1 MPTQTKMAARLKT
14 ALSERP
20 LLRFALPV
28 GVVTVGVSMLL
39 GQQFMRSQSN
49 PQVASALTPP
59 PTIKTDGNLLQPQL
73 GFATVPNSQT
83 SLPPNLFS
91 TSSSSATV
99 PTRPTQSAL
108 ASSTVKAYSVP
119 PVAPRPPR
127 QAPAAVAPTKGPAP
141 EVRVAI
147 ARGAK
152 LIPIGSSTRGYLVDD
167 NGRSLTSLAA
177 DQAIAVQPNSQGMMV
192 GDVQVP
198 SSIWI
203 KPKSGGLFYLDGRW
217 YRGRLRL
224 LVEAEGLTA
233 VNYVDL
239 EQYVASVVGAEVSPG
254 WPIAALKAQAIA
266 ARSYALAHSFRPA
279 SRFFDLG
286 NDQQWQVYQGVE
298 DEWNTTHQATKA
310 TRGIV
315 LSKSGSVM
323 VSMYAA
329 NDDIVKNVFGGQ
341 GMSQTG
347 AYELAQQGFNY
358 LQILGNY
365 YPGAGLSRIR
375 VQ

>member
-1 MPTQTKMAARLKT
+1 
-14 ALSERP
+14 
-20 LLRFALPV
+20 V
-28 GVVTVGVSMLL
+28 
-39 GQQFMRSQSN
+39 
-49 PQVASALTPP
+49 
-59 PTIKTDGNLLQPQL
+59 
-73 GFATVPNSQT
+73 
-83 SLPPNLFS
+83 
-91 TSSSSATV
+91 
-99 PTRPTQSAL
+99 
-108 ASSTVKAYSVP
+108 
-119 PVAPRPPR
+119 
-127 QAPAAVAPTKGPAP
+127 P

-152 LIPIGSSTRGYLVDD
+152 SLPIGSSTGGYLVND
-167 NGRSLTSLAA
+167 NGRSLTSLTA
-177 DQAIAVQPNSQGMMV
+177 DQAVTVQPNSQGMLV

-198 SSIWI
+198 ASIWI
-203 KPKSGGLFYLDGRW
+203 KPKAGGLFYLDGRW

-224 LVEAEGLTA
+224 LVEADGLTA

-239 EQYVASVVGAEVSPG
+239 EQYVSSVVGAEVSPG
-254 WPIAALKAQAIA
+254 WPTAALKAQAIA

-286 NDQQWQVYQGVE
+286 NDQRWQVYQGVE
-298 DEWNTTHQATKA
+298 DEWNTTHQATNA

-315 LSKSGSVM
+315 LSKDGSVL

-329 NDDIVKNVFGGQ
+329 NADIVKNVFGGQ

-347 AYELAQQGFNY
+347 AYELAKQGYSY

-365 YPGAGLSRIR
+365 YPGAGLSQIR

>member
-1 MPTQTKMAARLKT
+1 MAAWLKT
-14 ALSERP
+14 IWSERP

-28 GVVTVGVSMLL
+28 GAVTVGAFVLL

-59 PTIKTDGNLLQPQL
+59 PAIGTADNLLRL
-73 GFATVPNSQT
+73 STGPNGQS
-83 SLPPNLFS
+83 SLPPDLFS
-91 TSSSSATV
+91 TSSPTGAV
-99 PTRPTQSAL
+99 PNRPTQSA
-108 ASSTVKAYSVP
+108 SSSVNAQPVP
-119 PVAPRPPR
+119 PIPPRSAPPRPR
-127 QAPAAVAPTKGPAP
+127 QAPAAVAPTKGPTP

-152 LIPIGSSTRGYLVDD
+152 LIPIGASTSGYLVDD
-167 NGRSLTSLAA
+167 NGRSLTRLAA
-177 DQAIAVQPNSQGMMV
+177 DQAIAVQPNSQGMLV
-192 GDVQVP
+192 GDVQAP
-198 SSIWI
+198 ASIWI
-203 KPKSGGLFYLDGRW
+203 KPRSGGLFYLDGRW

-224 LVEAEGLTA
+224 LVEADGLTA

-298 DEWNTTHQATKA
+298 DEWNTTHQATNA

-315 LSKSGSVM
+315 LSKGGSVM

-329 NDDIVKNVFGGQ
+329 NDDIVKNVFDGQ

-347 AYELAQQGFNY
+347 AYDLARQGYSY
-358 LQILGNY
+358 LQILGSY
-365 YPGAGLSRIR
+365 YPGAGLSQIR
-375 VQ
+375 LQ

>member
-1 MPTQTKMAARLKT
+1 MQMKMAARLKT
-14 ALSERP
+14 AWSKRP
-20 LLRFALPV
+20 LLLFGLPM
-28 GVVTVGVSMLL
+28 GIVTVGVSLLL
-39 GQQFMRSQSN
+39 GQKFLRSQSD
-49 PQVASALTPP
+49 PAPALTPP
-59 PTIKTDGNLLQPQL
+59 PLKTDNNVFQSGL
-73 GFATVPNSQT
+73 TNSLSGQN
-83 SLPPNLFS
+83 SLPPDLFTAS
-91 TSSSSATV
+91 RPSGPTATI
-99 PTRPTQSAL
+99 PTQSTAPSP
-108 ASSTVKAYSVP
+108 SSAAIP
-119 PVAPRPPR
+119 NQPVAARPLPPR
-127 QAPAAVAPTKGPAP
+127 QVPAAVAPTKGAVP

-152 LIPIGSSTRGYLVDD
+152 SLPIGSSTGGYLVND
-167 NGRSLTSLAA
+167 NGRSLTSLTA
-177 DQAIAVQPNSQGMMV
+177 DQAVTVQPNSQGMLV

-198 SSIWI
+198 ASIWI
-203 KPKSGGLFYLDGRW
+203 KPKAGGLFYLDGRW

-224 LVEAEGLTA
+224 LVEADGLTA

-239 EQYVASVVGAEVSPG
+239 EQYVSSVVGAEVSPG
-254 WPIAALKAQAIA
+254 WPTAALKAQAIA

-286 NDQQWQVYQGVE
+286 NDQRWQVYQGVE
-298 DEWNTTHQATKA
+298 DEWNTTHQATNA

-315 LSKSGSVM
+315 LSKDGSVL

-329 NDDIVKNVFGGQ
+329 NADIVKNVFGGQ

-347 AYELAQQGFNY
+347 AYELAKQGYSY

-365 YPGAGLSRIR
+365 YPGAGLSQIR

>member
-1 MPTQTKMAARLKT
+1 MPKPINMAARLKNIW
-14 ALSERP
+14 SERP
-20 LLRFALPV
+20 LLLFVLPV
-28 GVVTVGVSMLL
+28 GIVTVGVSVLL
-39 GQQFMRSQSN
+39 GQRLMRSQSD
-49 PQVASALTPP
+49 PQAASALTPP
-59 PTIKTDGNLLQPQL
+59 PAIGTDDNLLQL
-73 GFATVPNSQT
+73 GLPTGPNGQS
-83 SLPPNLFS
+83 SLPPDLFS
-91 TSSSSATV
+91 TARPTGAVS
-99 PTRPTQSAL
+99 TRPTQSA
-108 ASSTVKAYSVP
+108 SSSVKPQP
-119 PVAPRPPR
+119 PAPRSAPPRPR
-127 QAPAAVAPTKGPAP
+127 QAPAAVAPTKGPTP

-152 LIPIGSSTRGYLVDD
+152 SIPIGASTSGYLVDD
-167 NGRSLTSLAA
+167 NGRSLTRLAA
-177 DQAIAVQPNSQGMMV
+177 DQAIAVQPNNQGMLV
-192 GDVQVP
+192 GEVQAP
-198 SSIWI
+198 ASIWI
-203 KPKSGGLFYLDGRW
+203 KPRSGGLFYLDGRW

-224 LVEAEGLTA
+224 LVEADGLTA

-298 DEWNTTHQATKA
+298 DEWNTTHQATNA

-315 LSKSGSVM
+315 LSKGGSVM

-329 NDDIVKNVFGGQ
+329 NDDIVKNVFDGQ

-347 AYELAQQGFNY
+347 AYDLARQGYSY
-358 LQILGNY
+358 LQILGSY
-365 YPGAGLSRIR
+365 YPGAGLSQIR
-375 VQ
+375 LQ